1 VTNDQLTGLERGSEL
16 PRWLHMALSLNSK
29 PLQDH
34 RGVENDVGQRAS
46 RAALIAIVDSS
57 AGLPARR

>member
-1 VTNDQLTGLERGSEL
+1 
-16 PRWLHMALSLNSK
+16 MALSLNSK